1 MRNEK
6 LLYAVTGAFG
16 YAGRYIATRLLND
29 GHRVITLT
37 NSPRRPHPFGNRVP
51 AFPLAFDDAAHLEA
65 SLAGVEVLYNT
76 YWVRF
81 NHHQFSH
88 REAEKNTAILFSA
101 AKKAGVKRIVHIS
114 ITNPREDSPLEY
126 FSGKARTERLLLE
139 SGVGYAILRPAVLF
153 GGEDILINNI
163 AWALRR
169 FPVFPLFGDSQAYGL
184 QPIHVEDLASL
195 AVREGDSRE
204 NTLLDAIGPETFTYR
219 SLVETIARGIRRWRL
234 LVNVPPGLAYAL
246 GRVLGIFVRDTF
258 ITREEICGLMA
269 GLLQVKARPAGHI
282 RLSAWVVQNRET
294 LGRRYASELARRLN
308 RDVSYGNECCSPE
321 GSMAA

>member
-1 MRNEK
+1 
-6 LLYAVTGAFG
+6 
-16 YAGRYIATRLLND
+16 
-29 GHRVITLT
+29 
-37 NSPRRPHPFGNRVP
+37 
-51 AFPLAFDDAAHLEA
+51 
-65 SLAGVEVLYNT
+65 
-76 YWVRF
+76 
-81 NHHQFSH
+81 
-88 REAEKNTAILFSA
+88 
-101 AKKAGVKRIVHIS
+101 
-114 ITNPREDSPLEY
+114 
-126 FSGKARTERLLLE
+126 
-139 SGVGYAILRPAVLF
+139 
-153 GGEDILINNI
+153 
-163 AWALRR
+163 
-169 FPVFPLFGDSQAYGL
+169 
-184 QPIHVEDLASL
+184 
-195 AVREGDSRE
+195 VREGDSRE